1 MSDYLDTGAFSP
13 ETKSRINKTV
23 YLGWPYGLWKMTTT
37 ALSRNGEEDPAGSGG
52 QKEWTGDERAP
63 LLRVSATS
71 GSKTAS

>member
-1 MSDYLDTGAFSP
+1 MSDYLGTGAFSS
-13 ETKSRINKTV
+13 ETKSRINKAV

-37 ALSRNGEEDPAGSGG
+37 ALSRNGEEDLAGSGG
-52 QKEWTGDERAP
+52 QKEWTGDERVP